1 MVSVGG
7 RGTAAARAAAVAGAL
22 RSGGAAL
29 ARGAVGDPRALVDAV
44 VDRGRL
50 PDPVLRATIRGL
62 LGLRRGE
69 AGEGEAALRARLWAG
84 PVTVGVDD
92 ANAQHYE
99 VPPRVFELML
109 GPRLKY
115 SCAWWPEH
123 GGDLAEAEDRMLD
136 LTCRRAGLADGQDV
150 LELGCGWGSLT
161 LWMAERYPSSRILA
175 VSNSTRQRAHITA
188 AAHERGLDNVRVVT
202 ADVGTLG
209 VGETPAGFGSFDR
222 VVSVEMLE
230 HVRNHRELGRRIA
243 RWLRPGGEL
252 FVHVFA
258 HRDRTYLFETGG
270 AGDWMARHFFTGGTM
285 PSEDLI
291 PAAMDALE
299 HRQTW
304 RVDGRQYTRTL
315 AAWRENL
322 EDRRDEVVAEL
333 SVGATRTEG
342 ERRWHRWRTFLV
354 ACEELFAARDGS
366 EWGVVHH
373 RLVRPA

>member
-1 MVSVGG
+1 MVSD
-7 RGTAAARAAAVAGAL
+7 RDAAARAAELLGLV
-22 RSGGAAL
+22 RTGAASAL
-29 ARGAVGDPRALVDAV
+29 EAVVGDPRVLVDAV
-44 VDRGRL
+44 VDGGRL
-50 PDPVLRATIRGL
+50 PDPVLRAAIRGL

-69 AGEGEAALRARLWAG
+69 SGEPEAALRSQLWAG
-84 PVTVGVDD
+84 PVTVAIDE

-115 SCAWWPEH
+115 SCAWWTEG
-123 GGDLAEAEDRMLD
+123 GGDLASAEDRMLD

-161 LWMAERYPSSRILA
+161 LWMAERYPASRILA

-188 AAHERGLDNVRVVT
+188 AAHERGLGNVRVVT

-209 VGETPAGFGSFDR
+209 VGATPPGFGSFDR

-291 PAAMDALE
+291 PDAMDALT
-299 HRQTW
+299 HLQTW
-304 RVDGRQYTRTL
+304 RIDGRHYTRTL
-315 AAWRENL
+315 AAWRVNL
-322 EDRRDEVVAEL
+322 EAARDEVVAEL
-333 SVGATRTEG
+333 SVGATRAEG
-342 ERRWHRWRTFLV
+342 ERRWHRWRTFLI